1 MKMMDLAKKCAK
13 VELSCK
19 NISQESIAFSY
30 TNLCY
35 SIITEGLDLFQR
47 IEAVSEFDSLV
58 ESYKEYYS
66 KLERLPDEKR

>member
-19 NISQESIAFSY
+19 NDAQEILAFKY
-30 TNLCY
+30 HDLCY
-35 SIITEGLDLFQR
+35 PIIMEGLDLFQR

-58 ESYKEYYS
+58 EGLKVYYS
-66 KLERLPDEKR
+66 RLERQPDE